1 MVAPKWAVDMLAD
14 SGVDSPEFDA
24 GQLYMAAGGDDK
36 NFESMVQ
43 RRAKREPLQYIL
55 GEWDFF
61 DMTLQVGPG
70 VLCPRGDTEFVTDQA
85 LQRGPFTKVL
95 DLCSGSGCIALA
107 IARFCKGADVTAVE
121 LSEHAYPYLQKNI
134 ATYGEGRVHPVK
146 ADVFAYQAQCGNGY
160 DLIISNPPYLTF
172 DEMKNL
178 TPETAAEPAM
188 ALQAEDSGLAFY
200 RHIAAAYRPCL
211 KQGGLLAFEIGYAQ
225 GEAVKS
231 ILLDN
236 GYDNIQVVKDYG
248 QNDRF
253 VCGTKC

>member
-24 GQLYMAAGGDDK
+24 SQLYMAAGGDDK
-36 NFESMVQ
+36 NFAKMVQ

-107 IARFCKGADVTAVE
+107 IARFCKTSSKVSTNFVIAETVIVGKVPQYYTNVENSKDVAE
-121 LSEHAYPYLQKNI
+121 DIENY
-134 ATYGEGRVHPVK
+134 
-146 ADVFAYQAQCGNGY
+146 GY
-160 DLIISNPPYLTF
+160 DYS
-172 DEMKNL
+172 
-178 TPETAAEPAM
+178 
-188 ALQAEDSGLAFY
+188 
-200 RHIAAAYRPCL
+200 
-211 KQGGLLAFEIGYAQ
+211 
-225 GEAVKS
+225 
-231 ILLDN
+231 
-236 GYDNIQVVKDYG
+236 
-248 QNDRF
+248 
-253 VCGTKC
+253 